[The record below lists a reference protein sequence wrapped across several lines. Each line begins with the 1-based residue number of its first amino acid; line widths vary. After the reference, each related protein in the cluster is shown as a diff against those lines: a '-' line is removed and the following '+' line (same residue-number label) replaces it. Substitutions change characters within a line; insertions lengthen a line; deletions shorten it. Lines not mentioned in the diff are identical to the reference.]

1 MDRKRL
7 VSLLDESLI
16 ARGFRRKVSSWYRQS
31 GGVLQVFNLQKS
43 AYGGQFYV
51 NLCFVP
57 DGMEVEGMPTPLE
70 HKCPIRIRLC
80 SVYPER
86 SGQIKEVFDLESM
99 GLSDEGRAVSVTG
112 LMRELVLP
120 FMDAHDEV
128 AKLRQAILH
137 GTFERGAVSL
147 MAKTFLDI
155 VG

>member
-1 MDRKRL
+1 MDEQRL
-7 VSLLDESLI
+7 VSLLDDSLI
-16 ARGFRRKVSSWYRQS
+16 ARGFLRKASSWYRQS

-57 DGMEVEGMPTPLE
+57 DGMEVDGMPAPPE
-70 HKCPIRIRLC
+70 HKCPIRIRLD

-86 SGQIKEVFDLESM
+86 SDQIKEVFDLEAM
-99 GLSDEGRAVSVTG
+99 GLGDEGRAVSVTA

-120 FMDAHDEV
+120 FMAAHDEV
-128 AKLRQAILH
+128 AKIRQAIAH

-147 MAKTFLDI
+147 AVRRFLNT

>member
-16 ARGFRRKVSSWYRQS
+16 APGFRRKASSWYRQS
-31 GGVLQVFNLQKS
+31 GRVLQVFNLQKS
-43 AYGGQFYV
+43 AYGGQHYV

-57 DGMEVEGMPTPLE
+57 DGMEVDGMPTPPE
-70 HKCPIRIRLC
+70 HKCPIRIRLD

-86 SGQIKEVFDLESM
+86 WDLIKEVFDLENM
-99 GLSDEGRAVSVTG
+99 GLGDEGREVSVTG

-128 AKLRQAILH
+128 AKLRQAVLH
-137 GTFERGAVSL
+137 GTFEHGAVSL
-147 MAKTFLDI
+147 TAKTFLGV

>member
-16 ARGFRRKVSSWYRQS
+16 ARGFRRKASSWYRQS

-43 AYGGQFYV
+43 AYGGQYYV

-57 DGMEVEGMPTPLE
+57 NGMEVDGMPTPPE
-70 HKCPIRIRLC
+70 HKCPIRIRLD

-86 SGQIKEVFDLESM
+86 SGQIKEVFDLEDM
-99 GLSDEGRAVSVTG
+99 GHSDESRAVSVTG
-112 LMRELVLP
+112 LMQQLFLP
-120 FMDAHDEV
+120 FMDDHDEV
-128 AKLRQAILH
+128 AKLRQAIAH

-147 MAKTFLDI
+147 AVRRFLNT